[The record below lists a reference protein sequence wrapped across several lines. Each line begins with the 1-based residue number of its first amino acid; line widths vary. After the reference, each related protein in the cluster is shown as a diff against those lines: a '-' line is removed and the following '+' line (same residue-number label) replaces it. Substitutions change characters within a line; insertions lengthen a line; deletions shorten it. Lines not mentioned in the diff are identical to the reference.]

1 MITALAGGVGASKL
15 LDGLNRAMSPE
26 EISIIVNTGDDIE
39 MFGLYIAPD
48 LDIVAYTLAGVVNPD
63 FGWGV
68 NSDTFYCLDML
79 LRYADQERWFNL
91 GDRDFATHI
100 FRTDRLRKGQTL
112 SQVTEQIAQTLGVKA
127 RLLPMTDTHT
137 PTTIL
142 TAEGEMHFQE
152 YLVKHRAQPTVN
164 SIRFENIESA
174 KPAPGVAEAILESEA
189 IIICPSNPLISIGPI
204 LAVPGTREMLKQTQA
219 KVAVISP
226 VVAGESL
233 KGPTD
238 QMLRNLGMDVSALQ
252 IAKLYEDITDI
263 FILDKQDEALKPE
276 IEQLG
281 LKVVVTDTVMSNA
294 AKKLELAE
302 TTLAALAD

>member
-112 SQVTEQIAQTLGVKA
+112 SQVTEQIVQTLGVKA

-142 TAEGEMHFQE
+142 TTEGEMHFQE

-219 KVAVISP
+219 KVAVISS